1 MTIPEFNKRGSL
13 EKGIHRCTSEEFIKR
28 FCYGENTLRAK
39 YKEIIEQLLA
49 FSISRDGKSIIF
61 GGSFI
66 TSKEEP
72 NDLDCMLVLPNE
84 SCCMLQSNELLTIE
98 GCELDVLVVA
108 ETNKETIYNFL
119 NLFSV
124 NKLNLDA
131 GLVEIVIDQINDK
144 STWDDYEE
152 YSSVESLFK
161 AREAYI
167 NRHVIK
173 AVTEK
178 KIFITV
184 LELNKY
190 LIFNHHISPI
200 ISSSGWIFAPY
211 VYLGENIIGDY
222 NGFKAWINYIDS
234 VYDAEISVFAD
245 GIGALLLGMYLKDD
259 LKYRK
264 AYFNKIVLSK
274 ALLTPD
280 FDWCEEFKSN
290 RVQRVC
296 NLKSVQEISGIET
309 VSKEVTAHKLFG
321 KAYKSGFSFKDEQI
335 IELPYSYNED
345 IDWEEFQNNIF
356 PIFHMSYLIQK
367 NVEKD
372 FWLRMAEIAND
383 NVEQNE
389 LLSRDILK

>member
-1 MTIPEFNKRGSL
+1 M
-13 EKGIHRCTSEEFIKR
+13 
-28 FCYGENTLRAK
+28 
-39 YKEIIEQLLA
+39 
-49 FSISRDGKSIIF
+49 
-61 GGSFI
+61 
-66 TSKEEP
+66 
-72 NDLDCMLVLPNE
+72 
-84 SCCMLQSNELLTIE
+84 
-98 GCELDVLVVA
+98 
-108 ETNKETIYNFL
+108 
-119 NLFSV
+119 
-124 NKLNLDA
+124 
-131 GLVEIVIDQINDK
+131 
-144 STWDDYEE
+144 
-152 YSSVESLFK
+152 
-161 AREAYI
+161 
-167 NRHVIK
+167 
-173 AVTEK
+173 
-178 KIFITV
+178 
-184 LELNKY
+184 
-190 LIFNHHISPI
+190 
-200 ISSSGWIFAPY
+200 
-211 VYLGENIIGDY
+211 GENIIDDY
-222 NGFKAWINYIDS
+222 NRFKAWINYIDS

-259 LKYRK
+259 LKFRK
-264 AYFNKIVLSK
+264 AYFSKIVLSK

-321 KAYKSGFSFKDEQI
+321 KAYKSGFSINDEQI